1 MNKLTLAAAV
11 MALILAG
18 CAHQRHGVYGKGTD
32 PAKPK
37 VMIEGDMIK
46 LDQELLVFRPDER
59 GLITWSLPE
68 SGPYRFPEN
77 GIVIEGR
84 LLDQVIRGK
93 PPSVA
98 LDPDQKEIVDC
109 VLVKGGLQFTCNNKH
124 TMTGLYKYT
133 IRVTRGS
140 TVLVRDP
147 NAFNM

>member
-1 MNKLTLAAAV
+1 MNKLTLTAVVAAT
-11 MALILAG
+11 ILAG
-18 CAHQRHGVYGKGTD
+18 CAHERNGLYGKGID

-37 VMIEGDMIK
+37 ITIEGGSIK
-46 LDQELLVFRPDER
+46 IDQDLLVFRPNER
-59 GLITWSLPE
+59 GMITWSLPE
-68 SGPYRFPEN
+68 NGPYRFPEN

-84 LLDQVIRGK
+84 LLDQVIRGR

-109 VLVKGGLQFTCNNKH
+109 AVVKGGLQFTCNNKH
-124 TMTGLYKYT
+124 TTSGFFKYT
-133 IRVTRGS
+133 IRVTNGS